1 MSRPGRPLAA
11 STSVALAWVVLLC
24 APLAIFLGAC
34 SSNGER
40 LPSTAR
46 GWAEGPVRWLLLP
59 DEERRLRRM
68 ESNLGML
75 QFIEEFW
82 QRRDPEPGDPGNSFA
97 QRFFER
103 VQSAD
108 LLYTGEGV
116 PGSLTDRGRALVLL
130 GPPRMMRTA
139 RRTTP
144 SWNPVDARTRR
155 TGTRRV
161 QVEVWGFQFEDL
173 DPALVEALRDDD
185 GELPAEP
192 LEVVFVE
199 DSGRTRL
206 VEGEDLLRLAA
217 RSAVV
222 EPED

>member
-1 MSRPGRPLAA
+1 MLA
-11 STSVALAWVVLLC
+11 VLLLVVL
-24 APLAIFLGAC
+24 GTGC
-34 SSNGER
+34 SSNEDR

-59 DEERRLRRM
+59 DEEKRLRRM
-68 ESNLGML
+68 DSNLRML
-75 QFIEEFW
+75 HFIEEFW
-82 QRRDPEPGDPGNSFA
+82 QHRDPTPGEPGNAFA

-139 RRTTP
+139 GRTTP

-161 QVEVWGFQFEDL
+161 QVEVWGFHFEDL
-173 DPALVEALRDDD
+173 DPALVEALRDDE
-185 GELPAEP
+185 GELPEEP

-199 DSGRTRL
+199 DAGRTRL

-217 RSAVV
+217 RAAVI
-222 EPED
+222 DRDG